1 MKPYF
6 VIMNSRIGERKMAQI
21 YEAFKRYFQAE
32 EYEIHRTEY
41 GGHAVE
47 LARKAL
53 ASSAKVVVA
62 AGGDGT
68 VNEILQILTHQ
79 PMIMAILP
87 CGSGNGLARH
97 CGIPLKLNEAIATLK
112 KSTPRHLD
120 VGCVNGR
127 YFISNAGVGFDA
139 IVCSTIRESKSRGLA
154 MYMRHVF
161 RQYFRYRPGTYR
173 IITDQH
179 ELNTPAYFLNAAN
192 GKEFGYGFEIASGA
206 SLQDGLLDLVIV
218 KEMSF
223 FKGLKLVIDGWRKK
237 LESNSNCV
245 FIKAAEI
252 EIFASDMHYFQTD
265 GDAHS
270 CEGHCRLKLHP
281 LSLQLLIPDG
291 AKNI

>member
-6 VIMNSRIGERKMAQI
+6 VIMNSRMGERKMAQI
-21 YEAFKRYFQAE
+21 YEAFSLYFE
-32 EYEIHRTEY
+32 SDEYEIHPTQY
-41 GGHAVE
+41 GGHAIE
-47 LARKAL
+47 LALEAL
-53 ASSAKVVVA
+53 SSSARVIVA

-79 PMIMAILP
+79 PVCMAILP

-97 CGIPLKLNEAIATLK
+97 CGIPLNLKEAIAALK
-112 KSTPRHLD
+112 KSAPRHLD
-120 VGCVNGR
+120 VGSVNGR

-139 IVCSTIRESKSRGLA
+139 IVCNTIRESKSRGLS
-154 MYMRHVF
+154 MYVRNVI

-173 IITDQH
+173 IKTDQH
-179 ELNTPAYFLNAAN
+179 ELITPAYFLNAAN

-237 LESNSNCV
+237 LENNSNCI
-245 FIKAAEI
+245 FLKASEI
-252 EIFASDMHYFQTD
+252 EIFASDMYYFQTD

-270 CEGHCRLKLHP
+270 CEGYCRLKLHP
-281 LSLQLLIPDG
+281 LSLQLLIPEG
-291 AKNI
+291 PKKI

>member
-6 VIMNSRIGERKMAQI
+6 VIMNSRMGERKMAQI
-21 YEAFKRYFQAE
+21 QEAFKIYFLE
-32 EYEIHRTEY
+32 DEYEIHHTEY
-41 GGHAVE
+41 GGHAIV

-79 PMIMAILP
+79 PISMAILP

-97 CGIPLKLNEAIATLK
+97 CGIPLKLNEAIAALK

-120 VGCVNGR
+120 VGSLNGR

-139 IVCSTIRESKSRGLA
+139 IVCNTIRESKSRGLA
-154 MYMRHVF
+154 MYVRNVI
-161 RQYFRYRPGTYR
+161 RQYFHYRPGSYQ
-173 IITDQH
+173 IKTDQH
-179 ELNTPAYFLNAAN
+179 ELNTPAYFLSAAN

-223 FKGLKLVIDGWRKK
+223 FKGLKLVIDGWRKM

-252 EIFASDMHYFQTD
+252 EIFSSDMHYFQTD

-270 CEGHCRLKLHP
+270 CEGYCHLKLHP

-291 AKNI
+291 AKNL